1 MQTFYRSVCA
11 DALGL
16 KPEDVTYHNTYLGG
30 GFGRRAVPNADYIV
44 DAVHAAKGEPWP
56 VMTLWARED
65 DIRMGNY
72 RPMHMNKVRV
82 ALDEHGDITAFE
94 SKLVGQSIL
103 SGTLLSGFIKD
114 GIDPFMVEGLATHHY
129 DIQNNDIQIYT
140 VELPV
145 VPLWMRSVG
154 HTHTAP
160 VVECIIDEA
169 AHVAGK
175 DPIEYRIN
183 LLTGRRMARVIH
195 GAHHDNGEPS
205 NSNDYL
211 GFRLASALE
220 DVARISGWNE
230 RSKEANVGYGVAVVE
245 SFKSIVAQVAKV
257 RVHGNQFQV
266 EKVWCSVDCGFAF
279 NPLNVENQMMSAIH
293 FGLGPVKF
301 SALSIKD
308 GMVEQSNFH
317 DYMVARMSDAP
328 DVEVSIINSGA
339 NPGGIG
345 EVGTPPILAAVG
357 NAIFDATGK
366 RYRSHPYQMS

>member
-1 MQTFYRSVCA
+1 MDRHHWFSVVAAFLVIRS
-11 DALGL
+11 
-16 KPEDVTYHNTYLGG
+16 
-30 GFGRRAVPNADYIV
+30 
-44 DAVHAAKGEPWP
+44 
-56 VMTLWARED
+56 
-65 DIRMGNY
+65 
-72 RPMHMNKVRV
+72 
-82 ALDEHGDITAFE
+82 
-94 SKLVGQSIL
+94 
-103 SGTLLSGFIKD
+103 
-114 GIDPFMVEGLATHHY
+114 GLAERILNHTLNHHSLHYFTH
-129 DIQNNDIQIYT
+129 
-140 VELPV
+140 
-145 VPLWMRSVG
+145 
-154 HTHTAP
+154 
-160 VVECIIDEA
+160 
-169 AHVAGK
+169 
-175 DPIEYRIN
+175 DP
-183 LLTGRRMARVIH
+183 
-195 GAHHDNGEPS
+195 
-205 NSNDYL
+205 
-211 GFRLASALE
+211 LE

-279 NPLNVENQMMSAIH
+279 NPLNVENLMMSAIH

-328 DVEVSIINSGA
+328 DVEVSIVNSGA